1 MPVRG
6 PAPYLVDALRSV
18 LEQGADDVVVV
29 DDGSDPPVEVA
40 GARVVRLEQSGG
52 PAKARDA
59 GLEAL
64 GTDLIA
70 LADADDEWLP
80 GKLECQLASLAAHPE
95 VSACF
100 GRAEIIGPSGIP
112 TGEHW
117 EELPAGVLHPGDLRA
132 LLFDRNPIPASS
144 VVLRRSALEEVGGFD
159 SGRGLPAAT
168 DWDLWL
174 RLVQAGHSFVCE
186 PRARIRYRR
195 HSGGVTG
202 DVARLAEASLLIHDA
217 HAGLADADARRS
229 VRARDL
235 TSLARGRVRQRR
247 YGEARDAL
255 REAAELEPP
264 GQRERLLSL
273 LLTVPGVRSG
283 LGRRDPYRGRTA

>member
-1 MPVRG
+1 MPVRA

-18 LEQGADDVVVV
+18 LAQDADEVVVV
-29 DDGSDPPVEVA
+29 DDASDPAVEA
-40 GARVVRLEQSGG
+40 PGANVVRLEQRAG
-52 PAKARDA
+52 PAGARDA
-59 GLEAL
+59 GLAAL
-64 GTDLIA
+64 SSDLIA

-80 GKLECQLASLAAHPE
+80 GKLECQLAVLEAHPE
-95 VSACF
+95 ASVCF

-117 EELPAGVLHPGDLRA
+117 EELPEGVLHPADLRGV
-132 LLFDRNPIPASS
+132 LFERNPIPAAS
-144 VVLRRSALEEVGGFD
+144 VVIRRAALEEVGGFD
-159 SGRGLPAAT
+159 SGRALPAAT

-195 HSGGVTG
+195 HAGGVTG
-202 DVARLAEASLLIHDA
+202 DVARLAEAGLAIHDA
-217 HAGLADADARRS
+217 HAGLADADTRRR

-247 YGEARDAL
+247 YREAREAL
-255 REAAELEPP
+255 REAARLEPP
-264 GQRERLLSL
+264 EGRERLLGWVL
-273 LLTVPGVRSG
+273 AVPGLRAG
-283 LGRRDPYRGRTA
+283 LGRRNPYRGRTA